1 MEKILFSE
9 EQQFRQW
16 WLWVILVASLLVVII
31 PFFNGIYAQEILGKP
46 YGDRPMSTAGLVVL
60 GSFSLVI
67 MGIVFF
73 VFLRTSLKTKITNE
87 GIFVAYPP
95 LLNKW
100 KKFVPED
107 IQKYEVRTYKANWE
121 YGGHGMKSR
130 RKYGQSY
137 TVSGNVGLQLY
148 FKNGKRLLIG
158 TQRKQAITYAMEKLM
173 GQQT

>member
-1 MEKILFSE
+1 M
-9 EQQFRQW
+9 
-16 WLWVILVASLLVVII
+16 VAII
-31 PFFNGIYAQEILGKP
+31 PFANGIYTQEVLGKP
-46 YGDRPMSTAGLVVL
+46 YGDRPMSTAGLIVM

-73 VFLRTSLKTKITNE
+73 VLLRTSLKTKITNE
-87 GIFVAYPP
+87 AIFVAYPP

-100 KKFVPED
+100 KKFVPEE

-158 TQRKQAITYAMEKLM
+158 TQRKQAITHAMEKLM